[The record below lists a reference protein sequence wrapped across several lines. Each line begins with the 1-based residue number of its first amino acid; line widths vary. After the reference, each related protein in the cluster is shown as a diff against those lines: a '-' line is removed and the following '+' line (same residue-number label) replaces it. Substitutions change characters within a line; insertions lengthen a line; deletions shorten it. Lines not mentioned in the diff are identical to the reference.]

1 MTMTLMLR
9 LHAIDET
16 GAPVAG
22 ALVRTDDDKVA
33 TTDAD
38 GVALVSGIDTGF
50 AMVTVSHS
58 MPAEAQLVFS
68 LGEGST
74 GILDRTV
81 TLRRGAPISG
91 TVIAPDGS
99 PVPDA
104 IVEVWSATGTRYV
117 EADADG
123 NWCVPAMLAG
133 SYEVRAGAPGHA
145 RGRAIRGV
153 HDGKTEQHGIVVRVA
168 TGARLYGR
176 VRDVAGVPVASV
188 RVYTELQPG
197 DDSSTITD
205 ADGRFEILGLGAGR
219 HYVTVAQGLWTS
231 GVVVPGDGGQ
241 LELDVELPAPS
252 PSPEPAPA
260 ASAREGTSRL
270 AAPAALTGRVLRDGA
285 PVSQFV
291 IVRKGLAAYRW
302 ITQPAII
309 NAVDGRF
316 ELTGLREPSCTVHVL
331 ALGSEWAS
339 TDTLVLQPG
348 VTLDLG
354 DIVLPPGLRI
364 AGTVCN
370 PIGDSVAGA
379 RVEIGSPR
387 HEDDALIDAVEGNFA
402 TTSGSDGSFAFD
414 GIHLRGP
421 RAGLS
426 ACHPMHGASLEQ
438 LLTASDETVRLVLLP
453 TGSIDGEIEPYSQM
467 CGGLIVRSH
476 APGGG
481 GRVASVRP
489 SGFFQVE
496 NLVPGE
502 YTIEV
507 VERPRWPR
515 REVRVTVV
523 AGQRTHVR
531 MPPP

>member
-1 MTMTLMLR
+1 MTLLLR
-9 LHAIDET
+9 VRAIDET

-22 ALVRTDDDKVA
+22 ALVRTDDDHVA

-38 GVALVSGIDTGF
+38 GVALVSGVDTGF

-58 MPAEAQLVFS
+58 MPAEAHLVFS

-74 GILDRTV
+74 GILERTV
-81 TLRRGAPISG
+81 TLRRGAPLSG
-91 TVIAPDGS
+91 TVVTPDDS
-99 PVPDA
+99 PVPGA
-104 IVEVWSATGTRYV
+104 IVEVWSATGTRYA

-133 SYEVRAGAPGHA
+133 PYEVRAGAAGYA
-145 RGRAIRGV
+145 RGRAISGV
-153 HDGKTEQHGIVVRVA
+153 HDGRTELHGVVVRVA
-168 TGARLYGR
+168 TGARLHGR
-176 VRDVAGVPVASV
+176 VRDSAGQPVAGV
-188 RVYTELQPG
+188 RVCTELQPG
-197 DDSSTITD
+197 DDSSAITD
-205 ADGRFEILGLGAGR
+205 ADGRFEIRGLGAGR
-219 HYVTVAQGLWTS
+219 HYVTAAQGLWTS
-231 GVVVPGDGGQ
+231 GVVVPGDGGE

-252 PSPEPAPA
+252 PTPPASPA
-260 ASAREGTSRL
+260 AAARKETSSL
-270 AAPAALTGRVLRDGA
+270 AAPAALAGRVLRDGS

-291 IVRKGLAAYRW
+291 IVRKGLAAYHW
-302 ITQPAII
+302 TSQPAII
-309 NAVDGRF
+309 HAVDGRF

-348 VTLDLG
+348 ATLDLG
-354 DIVLPPGLRI
+354 DIVLRPGLRI
-364 AGTVCN
+364 AGTVCD
-370 PIGDSVAGA
+370 PAGAPVAGA

-387 HEDDALIDAVEGNFA
+387 HDDDALIDAVEGNFA
-402 TTSGSDGSFAFD
+402 TTSGSDGAFVFD
-414 GIHLRGP
+414 GVHLDGP
-421 RAGLS
+421 RIGVS
-426 ACHPMHGASLEQ
+426 ASHPLHGASLEQ
-438 LLTASDETVRLVLLP
+438 PLTGSDEAVRLVLLP

-467 CGGLIVRSH
+467 HGSLIVRAH

-489 SGFFQVE
+489 SGFFEVE

-502 YTIEV
+502 YTIEF
-507 VERPRWPR
+507 VERPQWPR